1 MITTRQIPNVN
12 VHAHGVMTNVAV
24 CGRDIASC
32 DAGKACDKPEGCRD
46 SGSPASERES
56 RPQGYLTPGAGRL
69 AATQRGCGGQALPRP
84 AAAIHRLAPA
94 FRQTALLFVSL

>member
-32 DAGKACDKPEGCRD
+32 DTRKDCRD

-56 RPQGYLTPGAGRL
+56 RPQGYLTPGAGWSV
-69 AATQRGCGGQALPRP
+69 ATQRGCGGQALPRP